1 MQLITAEGAFLK
13 EQIILN
19 FPDTILSY
27 ILDNN
32 ITEVLDL
39 ESFMDLS
46 AIIDKFPEAMQY
58 DYYLAL
64 SIILLS
70 D

>member
-19 FPDTILSY
+19 CPDTILSY

-39 ESFMDLS
+39 RASW
-46 AIIDKFPEAMQY
+46 I
-58 DYYLAL
+58 
-64 SIILLS
+64 
-70 D
+70 

>member
-39 ESFMDLS
+39 RASW
-46 AIIDKFPEAMQY
+46 I
-58 DYYLAL
+58 
-64 SIILLS
+64 
-70 D
+70 